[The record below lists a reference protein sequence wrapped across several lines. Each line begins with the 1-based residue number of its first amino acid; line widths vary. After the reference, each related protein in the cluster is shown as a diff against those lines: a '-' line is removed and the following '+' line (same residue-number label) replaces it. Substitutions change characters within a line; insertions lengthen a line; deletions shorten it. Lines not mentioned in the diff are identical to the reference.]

1 MPSPVFLPLFPWF
14 FQESSHGWNHTI
26 TVTGF
31 LWSVTLAKKLGYL
44 LYACAGIF
52 LLLLGLAYNRTMGS
66 SAASPAVK
74 PKAGIENPVLALT
87 FDDGPHPVYTP
98 QLLDG
103 LKKRGIKASF
113 FLMGK
118 NIAGNEAI
126 VQRMYDEGHL
136 IGNHTFDHVRLSR
149 LNDTEACSQITKTS
163 NAIYEITGQYPTY
176 VRPPYGEWREGLDC
190 TVTMLP
196 VFWDVD
202 PLDWNTKNTGQV
214 VQKVTSSA
222 EDGDI
227 ILMHDYYESSV
238 EAALQIVDFL
248 TGQGYDF
255 VTVDR
260 LLLD

>member
-1 MPSPVFLPLFPWF
+1 
-14 FQESSHGWNHTI
+14 
-26 TVTGF
+26 
-31 LWSVTLAKKLGYL
+31 
-44 LYACAGIF
+44 
-52 LLLLGLAYNRTMGS
+52 
-66 SAASPAVK
+66 
-74 PKAGIENPVLALT
+74 
-87 FDDGPHPVYTP
+87 
-98 QLLDG
+98 
-103 LKKRGIKASF
+103 
-113 FLMGK
+113 
-118 NIAGNEAI
+118 
-126 VQRMYDEGHL
+126 MYDDGHL
-136 IGNHTFDHVRLSR
+136 IGNHTFDHVRLSK
-149 LNDTEACSQITKTS
+149 LDDTEACSQITKTS

-214 VQKVTSSA
+214 VQKVTNSA

-238 EAALQIVDFL
+238 KAALQIVDFL

>member
-1 MPSPVFLPLFPWF
+1 M
-14 FQESSHGWNHTI
+14 
-26 TVTGF
+26 
-31 LWSVTLAKKLGYL
+31 AKKLGYL

-52 LLLLGLAYNRTMGS
+52 LLLLGLAWGKTTGNPTS
-66 SAASPAVK
+66 SVTARLKTGTES
-74 PKAGIENPVLALT
+74 PVLALT

-126 VQRMYDEGHL
+126 VQRMYEDGHL
-136 IGNHTFDHVRLSR
+136 IGNHTFDHVRLSK
-149 LNDTEACSQITKTS
+149 LADSEACSQITRTS

-176 VRPPYGEWREGLDC
+176 VRPPYGEWKEGLDC

-196 VFWDVD
+196 VFWDID
-202 PLDWNTKNTGQV
+202 PLDWNTKNVDQV

-227 ILMHDYYESSV
+227 ILMHDYYDSSV
-238 EAALQIVDFL
+238 EAALQIVDSL
-248 TGQGYDF
+248 TKQGYNF

>member
-1 MPSPVFLPLFPWF
+1 M
-14 FQESSHGWNHTI
+14 
-26 TVTGF
+26 
-31 LWSVTLAKKLGYL
+31 AKKLGYL
-44 LYACAGIF
+44 LYTCAGIF
-52 LLLLGLAYNRTMGS
+52 LLLLGLAWSKETGS
-66 SAASPAVK
+66 PSTFAAGKSRVGTESP
-74 PKAGIENPVLALT
+74 ILALT
-87 FDDGPHPVYTP
+87 FDDGPHPIYTP

-113 FLMGK
+113 FLLGK

-126 VQRMYDEGHL
+126 VKRMYEEGHL
-136 IGNHTFDHVRLSR
+136 IGNHTFDHVQLSK
-149 LNDTEACSQITKTS
+149 LADSEACSQITRTS

-176 VRPPYGEWREGLDC
+176 VRPPYGEWKDGLDC

-202 PLDWNTKNTGQV
+202 PLDWNTRNTDQI
-214 VQKVTSSA
+214 VQKVISSA

-227 ILMHDYYESSV
+227 ILMHDYYDSSV
-238 EAALQIVDFL
+238 QAALQIIDSM
-248 TGQGYDF
+248 TQQGYDF

>member
-1 MPSPVFLPLFPWF
+1 M
-14 FQESSHGWNHTI
+14 
-26 TVTGF
+26 
-31 LWSVTLAKKLGYL
+31 AKKLGYL

-52 LLLLGLAYNRTMGS
+52 LLLLGLAWNRTMGS

-136 IGNHTFDHVRLSR
+136 IGNHTFDHVRLSK

-163 NAIYEITGQYPTY
+163 NAIYEIIGQYPTY

-202 PLDWNTKNTGQV
+202 PLDWNKNI
-214 VQKVTSSA
+214 QK
-222 EDGDI
+222 
-227 ILMHDYYESSV
+227 
-238 EAALQIVDFL
+238 
-248 TGQGYDF
+248 
-255 VTVDR
+255 
-260 LLLD
+260 

>member
-1 MPSPVFLPLFPWF
+1 MA
-14 FQESSHGWNHTI
+14 E
-26 TVTGF
+26 
-31 LWSVTLAKKLGYL
+31 KLGYL

-52 LLLLGLAYNRTMGS
+52 LLLLGLAWNKAMIS
-66 SAASPAVK
+66 NPATSDAIK
-74 PKAGIENPVLALT
+74 SKAGIENPVLALT

-103 LKKRGIKASF
+103 LKKRGVKASF

-126 VQRMYDEGHL
+126 VQRMYEDGHL

-149 LNDTEACSQITKTS
+149 LDDTEACRQITKTS

-176 VRPPYGEWREGLDC
+176 IRPPYGEWKEGLDC

-202 PLDWNTKNTGQV
+202 PLDWNTKNTAQV
-214 VQKVTSSA
+214 VQKVTTSA

>member
-1 MPSPVFLPLFPWF
+1 M
-14 FQESSHGWNHTI
+14 
-26 TVTGF
+26 
-31 LWSVTLAKKLGYL
+31 AKKLGYL

>member
-1 MPSPVFLPLFPWF
+1 M
-14 FQESSHGWNHTI
+14 
-26 TVTGF
+26 
-31 LWSVTLAKKLGYL
+31 AKKLGYL

-52 LLLLGLAYNRTMGS
+52 LLLLGLAWNRTTGDPT
-66 SAASPAVK
+66 ASLAIK
-74 PKAGIENPVLALT
+74 SKAGIENPVLALT

-118 NIAGNEAI
+118 NIAGNETI
-126 VQRMYDEGHL
+126 VQRMYDDGHL
-136 IGNHTFDHVRLSR
+136 IGNHTFDHVRLSK
-149 LNDTEACSQITKTS
+149 LDDTEACSQITKTS

-238 EAALQIVDFL
+238 KAALQIVDFL

>member
-1 MPSPVFLPLFPWF
+1 
-14 FQESSHGWNHTI
+14 
-26 TVTGF
+26 
-31 LWSVTLAKKLGYL
+31 
-44 LYACAGIF
+44 
-52 LLLLGLAYNRTMGS
+52 
-66 SAASPAVK
+66 
-74 PKAGIENPVLALT
+74 
-87 FDDGPHPVYTP
+87 
-98 QLLDG
+98 
-103 LKKRGIKASF
+103 
-113 FLMGK
+113 
-118 NIAGNEAI
+118 
-126 VQRMYDEGHL
+126 
-136 IGNHTFDHVRLSR
+136 
-149 LNDTEACSQITKTS
+149 
-163 NAIYEITGQYPTY
+163 
-176 VRPPYGEWREGLDC
+176 
-190 TVTMLP
+190 MLP